1 MHVMMSLHYLPVL
14 PSMTNSQDKPQK
26 DFRREMCCDKVSP
39 IKQMGKD
46 ANLSSGDWID
56 QGGL

>member
-46 ANLSSGDWID
+46 ANLSSGDWIS
-56 QGGL
+56 